1 VKRAINVVYSE
12 AFLFLSLKYS
22 IIIYLYVTIG
32 KRKRH
37 IDGPQFSRIQNEK
50 SMLIKYFILAFLTIA
65 TSLGQAQTFQVDTFL
80 QKQIKENHIPALSV
94 AIIDQGKVISMKTYG
109 KANLEYNIDNTK
121 ETAFQL
127 ASATKLIS
135 ATALMT
141 LVQAGKL
148 DLQKKVRH
156 YLPDL
161 PAAWDDMKVMD
172 LLSHQSGITDL
183 LGMKQDFKSS
193 QEALDTAIARP
204 LDFEPGTKTV
214 YAGGDYAVVM
224 KLIEKLSGMPFQTF
238 LREAL
243 LKKLDMN
250 HTVFN
255 NMEQDFIYRTYDI
268 VPYAATVYKW
278 DKPQNKQRIFS
289 MMFPSWTYP
298 AGGLFSSI
306 EDLSKW
312 AVALDKHTFLKP
324 EIAEKMWTAAK
335 TRDGKDSP
343 FGVGWIVADH
353 NGERATGHSGGPA
366 LADIV
371 RLQDRKITAIVL
383 TNQLELRPFL
393 TMKVLDLYLK
403 YKK

>member
-1 VKRAINVVYSE
+1 MLIR
-12 AFLFLSLKYS
+12 FLFL
-22 IIIYLYVTIG
+22 TI
-32 KRKRH
+32 
-37 IDGPQFSRIQNEK
+37 
-50 SMLIKYFILAFLTIA
+50 LTII
-65 TSLGQAQTFQVDTFL
+65 TSLVRAQTFQVDTFL
-80 QKQIKENHIPALSV
+80 QKQITENHIPALSV
-94 AIIDQGKVISMKTYG
+94 AIIDQGKVTLMKTYG
-109 KANLEYNIDNTK
+109 KANLEYNIENTK
-121 ETAFQL
+121 GSAFQL
-127 ASATKLIS
+127 ASVTKLIS

-141 LVQAGKL
+141 LVQDGKL
-148 DLQKKVRH
+148 DLQKKVRN
-156 YLPDL
+156 YLPEL
-161 PAAWDDMKVMD
+161 PAAWDDMKVID
-172 LLSHQSGITDL
+172 LLAHQSGITDL
-183 LGMKQDFKSS
+183 LAMKREFKST

-204 LDFEPGTKTV
+204 LDFAPGTKTV

-224 KLIEKLSGMPFQTF
+224 KLIEKLTGMPFQTF

-255 NMEQDFIYRTYDI
+255 NMEQDFIYRTSDMI
-268 VPYAATVYKW
+268 PYAATVYSW
-278 DKPQNKQRIFS
+278 DKAQNKQRIFS

-312 AVALDKHTFLKP
+312 AVALDKNTFLKP
-324 EIAEKMWTAAK
+324 EIVEQMWTAAK
-335 TRDGKDSP
+335 TRDGKTSP

-353 NGERATGHSGGPA
+353 NGEKATGHSGGPA

-371 RLQDRKITAIVL
+371 RLPERKITAIVL
-383 TNQLELRPFL
+383 TNQMELRPFL